1 MDGGL
6 QVGKTRWAHYQTGY
20 HLVWIPKY
28 RRKVLEDEVASE
40 TKRLIREACSQHGLQ
55 LLAIETD
62 LDHVH
67 VFVSAAPRWSP
78 AQLANL
84 LKGHS
89 SKYLRE
95 RFPRLK
101 RLCGPDQLW
110 SQAYYVGTVGEVSA
124 ETIRRYIQQC
134 QGK

>member
-1 MDGGL
+1 M
-6 QVGKTRWAHYQTGY
+6 
-20 HLVWIPKY
+20 VWIPKH
-28 RRKVLEDEVASE
+28 RRRLLRDDVASE
-40 TKRLIREACSQHGLQ
+40 TKRLIAEVCAQQGVTLPWV
-55 LLAIETD
+55 ETN

-67 VFVSAAPRWSP
+67 AFVSAPPRWSP

-84 LKGHS
+84 LKRYT

-95 RFPRLK
+95 RFPHLK

-110 SQAYYVGTVGEVSA
+110 TQAYYVGTVGQVSA
-124 ETIRRYIQQC
+124 ETIRRYIQEC